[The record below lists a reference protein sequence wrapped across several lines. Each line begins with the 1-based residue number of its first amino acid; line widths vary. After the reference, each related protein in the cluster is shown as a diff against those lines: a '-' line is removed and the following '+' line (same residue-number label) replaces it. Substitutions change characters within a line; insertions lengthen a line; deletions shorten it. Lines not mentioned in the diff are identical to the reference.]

1 MYGFRHI
8 TLTMHVRTC
17 CNTIS
22 QGHDNFDVLWPELMN
37 SLCWLSER
45 RKLGTVEVNLTSH
58 QNHQQGQNEQ
68 NLVIANVASE
78 THS

>member
-1 MYGFRHI
+1 MVSDT
-8 TLTMHVRTC
+8 TLPMIDITC

-45 RKLGTVEVNLTSH
+45 QELGTVEVDLTSPH
-58 QNHQQGQNEQ
+58 QNHQQGKNKQ
-68 NLVIANVASE
+68 NLAIASE
-78 THS
+78 THGHS